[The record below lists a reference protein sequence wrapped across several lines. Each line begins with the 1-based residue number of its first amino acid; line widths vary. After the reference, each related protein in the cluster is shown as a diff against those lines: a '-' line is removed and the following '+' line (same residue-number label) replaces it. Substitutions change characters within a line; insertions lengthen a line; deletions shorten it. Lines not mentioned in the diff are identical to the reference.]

1 MIWIIDFIL
10 LALIIVFFIYPRWTL
25 KRNAKVVEAPEFE
38 RLMATSQLI
47 DVREAADFRVKHIL
61 GARNLPA
68 SQMEQSLNAIN
79 KKKPV
84 LLYENGKPTASVK
97 VAKQLKKVGV
107 PEVYILKTGLNNWPG
122 KIKNG

>member
-1 MIWIIDFIL
+1 
-10 LALIIVFFIYPRWTL
+10 
-25 KRNAKVVEAPEFE
+25 
-38 RLMATSQLI
+38 
-47 DVREAADFRVKHIL
+47 
-61 GARNLPA
+61 
-68 SQMEQSLNAIN
+68 MEQSLNAIN

-97 VAKQLKKVGV
+97 VAKQLKKAGV

>member
-1 MIWIIDFIL
+1 MIWIIDIL
-10 LALIIVFFIYPRWTL
+10 LIAIIVVFFIYPRWTL
-25 KRNAKVVEAPEFE
+25 KRNAKVVEQPEFE

-47 DVREAADFRVKHIL
+47 DIREAADFRAKHIL

-68 SQMEQSLNAIN
+68 SQMEQSLNAISKN
-79 KKKPV
+79 KPV

-97 VAKQLKKVGV
+97 VAKQLKKAGV
-107 PEVYILKTGLNNWPG
+107 PEVYILKAGLNSWSG

>member
-10 LALIIVFFIYPRWTL
+10 LALIVVFFLYPRWTL

-68 SQMEQSLNAIN
+68 SQIEQSLNAIN
-79 KKKPV
+79 KRNLCYFMKMV
-84 LLYENGKPTASVK
+84 NQ
-97 VAKQLKKVGV
+97 QLQSK
-107 PEVYILKTGLNNWPG
+107 LLNNSKSWRTRSLYS
-122 KIKNG
+122 

>member
-84 LLYENGKPTASVK
+84 LLYEKRPYHICKVFFYYPSSASSIQIVFSTSPSAT
-97 VAKQLKKVGV
+97 V
-107 PEVYILKTGLNNWPG
+107 
-122 KIKNG
+122 

>member
-10 LALIIVFFIYPRWTL
+10 LALIVVFFLYPRWTL

-68 SQMEQSLNAIN
+68 SQIEQSLNAIN

-97 VAKQLKKVGV
+97 VAKQLKKLA
-107 PEVYILKTGLNNWPG
+107 YQKFIFLKLA
-122 KIKNG
+122 